1 MKKKLLGAAAVASVF
16 TLAACGSNDE
26 AVINYKGGEV
36 NKADVQEEAY
46 EKAGAQI
53 AFQQT
58 MNKLLEKKYGKEVTD
73 KEVEAEVKKTKD
85 QFPDKE
91 QFNTTLKSAGIKNE
105 KEFETVLR
113 TQMLLTEAKSA
124 KSKVTDKEIQER
136 FDQEKVE
143 VKASHILVAKE
154 SEAKDIKKQLND
166 GADFAKLAK
175 EKSTDTG
182 SGAKGGDLGYFTKG
196 KMVKEFEDYAFKD
209 GVEGKISDPI
219 KTQFG
224 YHIIKVVDRKEKKDF
239 TLDKEKARIKKALAE
254 EKAAQVN
261 PNDIYRSLM
270 KEYDVKIENK
280 DFKDAFDLDKQ
291 EQQQMQQQMMQQQQQ

>member
-36 NKADVQEEAY
+36 NKADVQDEAY

-91 QFNTTLKSAGIKNE
+91 QFSSTLKSAGIKNE
-105 KEFETVLR
+105 KEFEKVLR

-143 VKASHILVAKE
+143 VKASHILVAKK
-154 SEAKDIKKQLND
+154 SEAKDIKKQLD
-166 GADFAKLAK
+166 KGADFAKLAK

-224 YHIIKVVDRKEKKDF
+224 YHIIKVVDRKEKKNF
-239 TLDKEKARIKKALAE
+239 TLDKEKARI
-254 EKAAQVN
+254 
-261 PNDIYRSLM
+261 
-270 KEYDVKIENK
+270 
-280 DFKDAFDLDKQ
+280 
-291 EQQQMQQQMMQQQQQ
+291 

>member
-36 NKADVQEEAY
+36 NKADVQDEAY

-91 QFNTTLKSAGIKNE
+91 QFSSTLKSAGIKNE
-105 KEFETVLR
+105 KEFEKVLR

-154 SEAKDIKKQLND
+154 SEAKDIKKQLD
-166 GADFAKLAK
+166 KGVDFAKLAK

-224 YHIIKVVDRKEKKDF
+224 YHIIKVVDRKEKKNF

-270 KEYDVKIENK
+270 KEYNVKVENK

-291 EQQQMQQQMMQQQQQ
+291 EQQQMQQQMMQQQQ

>member
-36 NKADVQEEAY
+36 NKADVQDEAY

-91 QFNTTLKSAGIKNE
+91 QFSSTLKSAGIKNE
-105 KEFETVLR
+105 KEFEKVLR

-154 SEAKDIKKQLND
+154 SEAKDIKKQLD
-166 GADFAKLAK
+166 KGADFAKLAK

-224 YHIIKVVDRKEKKDF
+224 YHIIKVVDRKEKKNF

-270 KEYDVKIENK
+270 KEYNVKVENK

-291 EQQQMQQQMMQQQQQ
+291 EQQQMQQQMMQQQQ

>member
-36 NKADVQEEAY
+36 NKANVQDEAY

-91 QFNTTLKSAGIKNE
+91 QFSSTLKSAGIKNE
-105 KEFETVLR
+105 KEFEKVLR

-154 SEAKDIKKQLND
+154 SEAKDIKKQLD
-166 GADFAKLAK
+166 KGADFAKLAK

-224 YHIIKVVDRKEKKDF
+224 YHIIKVVDRKEKKNF

-270 KEYDVKIENK
+270 KEYNVKVENK

-291 EQQQMQQQMMQQQQQ
+291 EQQQMQQQMMQQQQ

>member
-36 NKADVQEEAY
+36 NKADVQDEAY

-91 QFNTTLKSAGIKNE
+91 QFSSTLKSAGIKNE
-105 KEFETVLR
+105 KEFEKVLR

-154 SEAKDIKKQLND
+154 SEAKDIKKQLD
-166 GADFAKLAK
+166 KGADFAKLAK

-224 YHIIKVVDRKEKKDF
+224 YHIIKVVDRKEKKNF

-270 KEYDVKIENK
+270 KEYNVKVENK
-280 DFKDAFDLDKQ
+280 DFKDAFDLNKQ
-291 EQQQMQQQMMQQQQQ
+291 EQQQMQQQMMQQQQ

>member
-91 QFNTTLKSAGIKNE
+91 QFSTTLKSAGIKNE
-105 KEFETVLR
+105 KEFEKVLR

-154 SEAKDIKKQLND
+154 SEAKDIKKQLDD

-254 EKAAQVN
+254 EKAAQAYLSAVGG
-261 PNDIYRSLM
+261 L
-270 KEYDVKIENK
+270 K
-280 DFKDAFDLDKQ
+280 
-291 EQQQMQQQMMQQQQQ
+291 

>member
-85 QFPDKE
+85 QFPNKE
-91 QFNTTLKSAGIKNE
+91 QFSTTLKSAGIKNE
-105 KEFETVLR
+105 KEFEKVLR

-154 SEAKDIKKQLND
+154 SEAKDIKKQLD
-166 GADFAKLAK
+166 EGADFAKLAK
-175 EKSTDTG
+175 SKSTDTG

-224 YHIIKVVDRKEKKDF
+224 YHIIKVVDRKEKKNF

-291 EQQQMQQQMMQQQQQ
+291 EQQQMQQQMMQQQQ

>member
-91 QFNTTLKSAGIKNE
+91 QFSTTLKSAGIKNE

-154 SEAKDIKKQLND
+154 SEAKDIKKQLDD

-239 TLDKEKARIKKALAE
+239 TLDKEKSRIKKALAE

>member
-36 NKADVQEEAY
+36 NKADVQDEAY

-91 QFNTTLKSAGIKNE
+91 QFSSTLKSAGIKNE
-105 KEFETVLR
+105 KEFEKVLR

-143 VKASHILVAKE
+143 VKASHILIAKE
-154 SEAKDIKKQLND
+154 SEAKDIKKQLD
-166 GADFAKLAK
+166 KGADFAKLAK

-224 YHIIKVVDRKEKKDF
+224 YHIIKVVDRKEKKNF

-270 KEYDVKIENK
+270 KEYNVKVENK

-291 EQQQMQQQMMQQQQQ
+291 EQQQMQQQMMQQQQ

>member
-73 KEVEAEVKKTKD
+73 KEVDAEVKKTKD

-91 QFNTTLKSAGIKNE
+91 QFSTSLKSAGIKNE
-105 KEFETVLR
+105 KEFEKVLR

-154 SEAKDIKKQLND
+154 SEAKDIKKQLDD

-182 SGAKGGDLGYFTKG
+182 SGTKGGDLGYFTKG
-196 KMVKEFEDYAFKD
+196 KMVQEFEDYAFKD

>member
-36 NKADVQEEAY
+36 NKADVQDEAY

-91 QFNTTLKSAGIKNE
+91 QFSSTLKSAGIKNE
-105 KEFETVLR
+105 KEFEKVLR

-143 VKASHILVAKE
+143 VKASHILVAKK
-154 SEAKDIKKQLND
+154 SEAKDIKKQLD
-166 GADFAKLAK
+166 KGADFAKLAK

-224 YHIIKVVDRKEKKDF
+224 YHIIKVVDRKEKKNF

-270 KEYDVKIENK
+270 KEYNVKVENK
-280 DFKDAFDLDKQ
+280 DFKDAFDLNKQ
-291 EQQQMQQQMMQQQQQ
+291 EQQQMQQQMMQQQQ

>member
-36 NKADVQEEAY
+36 NKADVQDEAY

-91 QFNTTLKSAGIKNE
+91 QFSSTLKSAGIKNE
-105 KEFETVLR
+105 KEFEKVLR

-124 KSKVTDKEIQER
+124 KSKVTNKEIQER

-154 SEAKDIKKQLND
+154 SEAKDIKKQLD
-166 GADFAKLAK
+166 KGADFAKLAK

-224 YHIIKVVDRKEKKDF
+224 YHIIKVVDRKEKKNF

-270 KEYDVKIENK
+270 KEYNVKVENK

-291 EQQQMQQQMMQQQQQ
+291 EQQQMQQQMMQQQQ

>member
-91 QFNTTLKSAGIKNE
+91 QFNSTLKSAGIQNE
-105 KEFETVLR
+105 KEFEKVLR

-154 SEAKDIKKQLND
+154 SEAKDIKKQLDD

-239 TLDKEKARIKKALAE
+239 TLDKEKARIKKELAT

-270 KEYDVKIENK
+270 KEYNVKVENK

-291 EQQQMQQQMMQQQQQ
+291 EQQQMQQQMMQQQQ

>member
-91 QFNTTLKSAGIKNE
+91 QFNSTLKSAGIQNE
-105 KEFETVLR
+105 KEFEKVLR

-154 SEAKDIKKQLND
+154 SEAKDIKKQLD
-166 GADFAKLAK
+166 EGADFAKLAK

-239 TLDKEKARIKKALAE
+239 TLDKEKARIKKELAT

-270 KEYDVKIENK
+270 KEYNVKVENK

-291 EQQQMQQQMMQQQQQ
+291 EQQQMQQQMMQQQQ

>member
-1 MKKKLLGAAAVASVF
+1 
-16 TLAACGSNDE
+16 
-26 AVINYKGGEV
+26 
-36 NKADVQEEAY
+36 
-46 EKAGAQI
+46 
-53 AFQQT
+53 
-58 MNKLLEKKYGKEVTD
+58 
-73 KEVEAEVKKTKD
+73 
-85 QFPDKE
+85 
-91 QFNTTLKSAGIKNE
+91 
-105 KEFETVLR
+105 
-113 TQMLLTEAKSA
+113 MLLTEAKSA

-154 SEAKDIKKQLND
+154 SEAKDIKKQLDD

-182 SGAKGGDLGYFTKG
+182 SGTKGGDLGYFTKG

-239 TLDKEKARIKKALAE
+239 TLDKEKSRIKKALAE
-254 EKAAQVN
+254 EKARQVN

>member
-36 NKADVQEEAY
+36 NKADVQDEAY

-91 QFNTTLKSAGIKNE
+91 QFSSTLKSAGIKNE
-105 KEFETVLR
+105 KEFEKVLR

-143 VKASHILVAKE
+143 VKASHILVAKK
-154 SEAKDIKKQLND
+154 SEAKDIKKQLD
-166 GADFAKLAK
+166 KGADFAKLAK
-175 EKSTDTG
+175 EKSTDAG

-224 YHIIKVVDRKEKKDF
+224 YHIIKVVDRKEKKNF

-270 KEYDVKIENK
+270 KEYNVKVENK

-291 EQQQMQQQMMQQQQQ
+291 EQQQMQQQMMQQQQ

>member
-1 MKKKLLGAAAVASVF
+1 L
-16 TLAACGSNDE
+16 
-26 AVINYKGGEV
+26 
-36 NKADVQEEAY
+36 
-46 EKAGAQI
+46 
-53 AFQQT
+53 
-58 MNKLLEKKYGKEVTD
+58 D
-73 KEVEAEVKKTKD
+73 K
-85 QFPDKE
+85 
-91 QFNTTLKSAGIKNE
+91 
-105 KEFETVLR
+105 
-113 TQMLLTEAKSA
+113 
-124 KSKVTDKEIQER
+124 
-136 FDQEKVE
+136 
-143 VKASHILVAKE
+143 
-154 SEAKDIKKQLND
+154 

-224 YHIIKVVDRKEKKDF
+224 YHIIKVVDRKEKKNF

-270 KEYDVKIENK
+270 KEYNVKVENK

-291 EQQQMQQQMMQQQQQ
+291 EQQQMQQQMMQQQQ